1 MTAAAPAPTA
11 PTGKPPRDH
20 LALGLTL
27 AVVAFAAAVRLLYP
41 PDPNIDWLTTVAR
54 IVANGGRLGRDIV
67 ETNPPMAVWIQLP
80 AVIIER
86 WTGWAAETVQIWLVF
101 TLALAMAEHL
111 TRRLASLGAATRFD
125 RPILHAVLLLF
136 PLSAFAEREHVGLIL
151 VAPLLGL
158 TLARAAGRS
167 AATSDIVI
175 AGLAAGIAAMIK
187 PQFALPTLL
196 LAVYVALRFR
206 APLKLLLPEFLL
218 AGGLTLAYAGAVV
231 VLVPDYVRDVL
242 PAVLDVYRPV
252 KYGLGAMLLSLKAA
266 EWLAVVAALAW
277 LMRRRLAQPETAVW
291 LVASAGF
298 LVAFLEQGRGWPY
311 HVYPAAA
318 LAAVAMLRAAPAA
331 LTSGDPRQRV
341 PAIIG
346 ILACLMPV
354 PNLGFFP
361 YPNHDI
367 VAAIRAARPRPTIA
381 AISMDLTPGHPITTD
396 VGGLW
401 VGTHS
406 SRWLT
411 VYAGMRKAMTADP
424 EIIARCDAWMAY
436 DRAATN
442 RDLAEKRPDIVL
454 VGTGDRDWH
463 RWIAADPETARL
475 MANYRLLARQAI
487 SPADANRFEA
497 VEAWIRADLVTAA
510 R

>member
-1 MTAAAPAPTA
+1 MAVTSAASHPRDPAAAA
-11 PTGKPPRDH
+11 
-20 LALGLTL
+20 LTL
-27 AVVAFAAAVRLLYP
+27 AVLVVAAAIRVVYP

-80 AVIIER
+80 AVVIER

-101 TLALAMAEHL
+101 ALALAVAEHL
-111 TRRLASLGAATRFD
+111 PRRLASLNVAARFD
-125 RPILHAVLLLF
+125 RPILYAVLLLF

-158 TLARAAGRS
+158 TLARAAGRPVT
-167 AATSDIVI
+167 AAEIGL
-175 AGLAAGIAAMIK
+175 AGIAAGIAAMIK

-196 LAVYVALRFR
+196 LATYLAVRCR
-206 APLKLLLPEFLL
+206 APLKLLLPEFVL
-218 AGGLTLAYAGAVV
+218 AGALTLAYAGAVV
-231 VLVPDYVRDVL
+231 LFVPDYVRDVL

-252 KYGLGAMLLSLKAA
+252 KYGLGTMLLSLKSA
-266 EWLAVVAALAW
+266 EWLAVVAVLAW
-277 LMRRRLAQPETAVW
+277 LTRRRLAQPQTAVW

-298 LVAFLEQGRGWPY
+298 FVALLEQGRGWPY

-318 LAAVAMLRAAPAA
+318 LAAVAMLRAAAVP
-331 LTSGDPRQRV
+331 LTSGDPWQRV
-341 PAIIG
+341 PAVVG
-346 ILACLMPV
+346 LLACLMPV
-354 PNLGFFP
+354 PNLSFFP
-361 YPNHDI
+361 YPSHDI

-396 VGGLW
+396 VGGRW

-411 VYAGMRKAMTADP
+411 VYAGLRRQMTSDP
-424 EIIARCDAWMAY
+424 EILARCDAWMAY
-436 DRAATN
+436 DRAAAN

-463 RWIAADPETARL
+463 AWIAADPETARL
-475 MANYRLLARQAI
+475 MAGYRLLARQAI

>member
-1 MTAAAPAPTA
+1 MAVTSAAPHPRDPIAAA
-11 PTGKPPRDH
+11 
-20 LALGLTL
+20 LTL
-27 AVVAFAAAVRLLYP
+27 AVLAVATTIRVVFP
-41 PDPNIDWLTTVAR
+41 PDPNIDWLTSVAR

-80 AVIIER
+80 AVVVER

-101 TLALAMAEHL
+101 ALALAAAEHL
-111 TRRLASLGAATRFD
+111 TRRLANLDAATRFD
-125 RPILHAVLLLF
+125 RPILHAVLLFF

-151 VAPLLGL
+151 LAPLLGL
-158 TLARAAGRS
+158 TFARAAGRP
-167 AATSDIVI
+167 AAASEVVL

-187 PQFALPTLL
+187 PQFALPTLF
-196 LAVYVALRFR
+196 LAAYLALRFR
-206 APLKLLLPEFLL
+206 APTKLLLPEFLL

-231 VLVPDYVRDVL
+231 VFVPDYVRDVL

-252 KYGLGAMLLSLKAA
+252 KYGLGTMLVSLKTA
-266 EWLAVVAALAW
+266 EWLAVVAVLAW
-277 LMRRRLAQPETAVW
+277 LTRRRLAAPETAVW

-331 LTSGDPRQRV
+331 LASGEALQRV
-341 PAIIG
+341 PAVIG
-346 ILACLMPV
+346 LLAALMPV

-361 YPNHDI
+361 YPSQDI

-381 AISMDLTPGHPITTD
+381 AIAMDLTPGHPITPES
-396 VGGLW
+396 GGRW

-411 VYAGMRKAMTADP
+411 VYAGLRRQMTSDP
-424 EIIARCDAWMAY
+424 EILARCDAWMAY
-436 DRAATN
+436 DRAVAN

-463 RWIAADPETARL
+463 AWIAADPETERL
-475 MANYRLLARQAI
+475 MSAYRLLARQPI